1 MEGNIEI
8 NGRQFRFTEEEGLTI
23 AMVAERENIE
33 IPRLCNREDLGIRG
47 NCRICMVELKNE
59 GRLVPACS
67 TPVRTG
73 MVIETNS
80 PLVQKH
86 RKTMVE
92 LLLANHNRNCPSCE
106 KNKSCQLQK
115 IADALDILQEDFE
128 EVFLKE
134 EPFMIPGLMTIRRDR
149 CVRCGRCKALCNDIL
164 KIRAIGRLGRG
175 WKSQFSI
182 CFGKESFWQGERR
195 LIPEALVKNKDGSC
209 ILCGKCTEVCPV
221 GCLNHDTHLDRFW
234 SAVDEKK
241 QPIIIVFFDKDLK
254 ELQRSIERTVGF
266 AFEKICGL
274 LKKVG
279 ADQIL
284 EMEIQEVS
292 RIEDVA
298 CYSERIE
305 DFVSKYRKGQSCVLI
320 GITSEISYKVIV
332 EVKKETRRMK
342 AVLLPSDVGLLR
354 KQTMWDMEEIK
365 PWEPD
370 ITFI

>member
-80 PLVQKH
+80 SLVQKH

-149 CVRCGRCKALCNDIL
+149 CVRCGR
-164 KIRAIGRLGRG
+164 
-175 WKSQFSI
+175 
-182 CFGKESFWQGERR
+182 
-195 LIPEALVKNKDGSC
+195 
-209 ILCGKCTEVCPV
+209 
-221 GCLNHDTHLDRFW
+221 
-234 SAVDEKK
+234 
-241 QPIIIVFFDKDLK
+241 
-254 ELQRSIERTVGF
+254 
-266 AFEKICGL
+266 
-274 LKKVG
+274 
-279 ADQIL
+279 
-284 EMEIQEVS
+284 
-292 RIEDVA
+292 
-298 CYSERIE
+298 
-305 DFVSKYRKGQSCVLI
+305 
-320 GITSEISYKVIV
+320 
-332 EVKKETRRMK
+332 
-342 AVLLPSDVGLLR
+342 
-354 KQTMWDMEEIK
+354 
-365 PWEPD
+365 
-370 ITFI
+370 